1 MRTDRCFG
9 SSLKCRLHTERLLS
23 RSSLVHAGPRAR
35 NIPASAERLAL
46 PRCSAVPRRLLPNLP
61 QRQLQRPPA
70 LTRLKNVRLA
80 RSLARALDQSLTL
93 SRDSYLS
100 ADTAPNAN
108 ATDTC
113 LYLASGILALSLG
126 LVRVLAE
133 IVKQTGSPRL
143 TTGILSSLAETLAAQ
158 FEYHS
163 EGTTMTTNRAW
174 RMCNTLAHSQQ
185 HQHTYS
191 DRWPVDGAEAS
202 LPCVRRIRDLA
213 VDL

>member
-93 SRDSYLS
+93 SH
-100 ADTAPNAN
+100 
-108 ATDTC
+108 ATRISQRTLRLTPTLPIRAC
-113 LYLASGILALSLG
+113 ILHRASWHSRWVWCVCWLRSSSKPAHRGSRPEFSRRSLRRCAFRVSLG
-126 LVRVLAE
+126 RYDDDNQSRMAHVQHSCSFA
-133 IVKQTGSPRL
+133 
-143 TTGILSSLAETLAAQ
+143 TTPTHVQ
-158 FEYHS
+158 
-163 EGTTMTTNRAW
+163 
-174 RMCNTLAHSQQ
+174 
-185 HQHTYS
+185 
-191 DRWPVDGAEAS
+191 
-202 LPCVRRIRDLA
+202 
-213 VDL
+213 